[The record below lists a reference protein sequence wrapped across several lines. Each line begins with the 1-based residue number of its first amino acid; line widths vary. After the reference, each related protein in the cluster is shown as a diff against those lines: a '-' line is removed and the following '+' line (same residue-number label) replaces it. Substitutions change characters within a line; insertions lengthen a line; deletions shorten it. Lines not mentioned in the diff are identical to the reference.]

1 VVLKWRNKEDGS
13 LVRDAIYTAV
23 DIGSDKVTSIMAR
36 VGTEGELKVLGTGV
50 VGSQGIQKGRIEN
63 IEEVQQAV
71 RESME
76 EAQRYIGNGTPSGV
90 YASVSG
96 THLTSLNTKEE
107 VENPDD
113 VGDIKS
119 KLLGRLIRGS
129 FPDVAPNQEVLHVI
143 PIGYHVD
150 GMTGIR
156 NPVGLHGNLVEVEA
170 HVVMG
175 DSVALK
181 NTVKAI
187 EVTRASVK
195 SLVLHSLASAEAILT
210 GDEKEMG
217 AVVVD
222 IGGGT
227 TDIVVYRQGQPWY
240 SAVIPVGGS
249 QLTRDLSVALKTP
262 VHMAEAM
269 KVKFGTVMPDTISAD
284 EKVVIPSFQGQPK
297 HSLSRRIL
305 CEPLH
310 DRMLELIKIIVLKV
324 KQSGLRE
331 FPSGGIVLT
340 GGGSEMNGLMQLVQ
354 KTLGGRVRIA
364 HPESIAGLP
373 AQLRKPAFA
382 AAVGLLLWGI
392 KHQGETRS
400 SLNGGRSIMSNNSWK
415 WGLGRKRS
423 VLAR

>member
-1 VVLKWRNKEDGS
+1 MP
-13 LVRDAIYTAV
+13 RDTIYTAV
-23 DIGSDKVTSIMAR
+23 DIGTDKVTSIMAR

-50 VGSQGIQKGRIEN
+50 VGSQGIHKGRIEN

-71 RESME
+71 KTSME
-76 EAQRYIGNGTPSGV
+76 EAQRYIGNGSPSGV

-113 VGDIKS
+113 VGDINS
-119 KLLGRLIRGS
+119 KLLNRLLQGS
-129 FPDVAPNQEVLHVI
+129 FPDVGPNQEVLHVI

-150 GMTGIR
+150 GMMGIR
-156 NPVGLHGNLVEVEA
+156 NPVGLHGSLVEVEA

-181 NTVKAI
+181 NTVKVI
-187 EVTRASVK
+187 EANRASVK
-195 SLVLHSLASAEAILT
+195 SLVLHSLASAEATLT

-217 AVVVD
+217 VVVVD

-249 QLTRDLSVALKTP
+249 QLTRDLSVALKIP
-262 VHMAEAM
+262 MHMSEAM
-269 KVKFGTVMPDTISAD
+269 KVKFGTVISEEIAAD

-310 DRMLELIKIIVLKV
+310 DRMLELVKMVVLKV

-331 FPSGGIVLT
+331 FPAGGIVLT
-340 GGGSEMNGLMQLVQ
+340 GGGSEMAGLTHLVQ

-364 HPESIAGLP
+364 YPEGIAGLP

-382 AAVGLLLWGI
+382 SAVGLLLWGI
-392 KHQGETRS
+392 KHQGDTRS
-400 SLNGGRSIMSNNSWK
+400 SLNGGRSLIGNKSWR
-415 WGLGRKRS
+415 WGLGSKKAELTR
-423 VLAR
+423 